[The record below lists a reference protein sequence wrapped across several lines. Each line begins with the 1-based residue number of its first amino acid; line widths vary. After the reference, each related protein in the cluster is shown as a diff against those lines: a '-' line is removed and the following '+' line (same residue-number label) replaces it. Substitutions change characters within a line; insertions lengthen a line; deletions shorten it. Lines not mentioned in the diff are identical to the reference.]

1 MLQSIAYR
9 GDCPNCPV
17 PEQCDQLKTLTGHQ
31 KQSIAFFQAWWHGW
45 LPKEQGGLKN
55 SGCCLLPLGDWRL
68 ASLFTATMT
77 KMEGLWCSAFAPG
90 RRSRSPTVV
99 RPRGTVT
106 SSHSRNFHPLQG
118 KSIFAFPVVKIQLV
132 WPYNAWRMMA

>member
-68 ASLFTATMT
+68 ASLFTATYD
-77 KMEGLWCSAFAPG
+77 KDGRSLVFSLLHLDAVVVHPQSFAHVVQ
-90 RRSRSPTVV
+90 SPA
-99 RPRGTVT
+99 VT
-106 SSHSRNFHPLQG
+106 AGIFVHSRGNLSLPSPLS
-118 KSIFAFPVVKIQLV
+118 KSS
-132 WPYNAWRMMA
+132 